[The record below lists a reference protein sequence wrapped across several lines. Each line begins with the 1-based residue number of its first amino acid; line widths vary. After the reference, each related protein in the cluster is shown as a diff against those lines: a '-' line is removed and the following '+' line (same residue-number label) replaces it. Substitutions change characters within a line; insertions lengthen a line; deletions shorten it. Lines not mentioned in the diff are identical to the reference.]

1 MCSCSSVALR
11 WTKKRLTAPP
21 PETDAPTKEKAL
33 NLPEELDE
41 DDEGTPNADED
52 GVEPEELE
60 GIKDGANVT
69 AVVMSEAKPSHASSS
84 SRRREE
90 GGREE
95 AIVLKVENAE
105 TANRRNKKNTRSES
119 VTDGSY

>member
-1 MCSCSSVALR
+1 LR
-11 WTKKRLTAPP
+11 WTKKRLTAP

-41 DDEGTPNADED
+41 DDEGMPNADED

-60 GIKDGANVT
+60 GIKDGAKFT
-69 AVVMSEAKPSHASSS
+69 AVVKSEAKPSHASSS